1 MNAPFSMVIRNMLNG
16 VGAPDRLAYLADMYN
31 NLVENGIQS
40 PVFPQV
46 VQDFLTM
53 MGAGAATIA
62 SAGAAVGIG
71 NVLSSSIHSVAI
83 NPSLAKQ
90 SFGSK
95 KRASPR
101 KCPFLCRWG

>member
-46 VQDFLTM
+46 VQVFLTI
-53 MGAGAATIA
+53 MGG
-62 SAGAAVGIG
+62 GG
-71 NVLSSSIHSVAI
+71 
-83 NPSLAKQ
+83 
-90 SFGSK
+90 
-95 KRASPR
+95 
-101 KCPFLCRWG
+101 